1 MAQSFTFI
9 PLTHGI
15 TAAISD
21 AHRFTTDSVLLS
33 HFAAPRADET
43 AAELCCGCGAVTL
56 LWFGEGETPPKRV
69 VGFELIPEA
78 AALFERSIEKNKL
91 QQRVTV
97 VCADLKDYKNIPQL
111 CANAFDLAVCN
122 PPYFK
127 AGHGRG
133 ARQTARQETAL
144 DIFGVCA
151 AAGRALRWGG
161 RFCVCFRPQ
170 RLPDL
175 FQAMRAAG
183 LEPKR
188 IRPVLARPDDPP
200 QLFLLEARRGGNPQ
214 LDWLPPLRLQNAD
227 GAPSAEYREIYK
239 MR

>member
-1 MAQSFTFI
+1 MAQPFTFI

-15 TAAISD
+15 TAAISGT
-21 AHRFTTDSVLLS
+21 HRFTTDSVLLAR
-33 HFAAPRADET
+33 FAAPCADET

-56 LWFGEGETPPKRV
+56 LWFGEGETPPRQV
-69 VGFELIPEA
+69 VGVELLPEA
-78 AALFERSIEKNKL
+78 AALFERSVEQNNLSRQI
-91 QQRVTV
+91 TV
-97 VCADLKDYKNIPQL
+97 VCADLKDHKNIPAL
-111 CANAFDLAVCN
+111 GANAFDLVVCN

-127 AGHGRG
+127 AGHGEG

-151 AAGRALRWGG
+151 AAGWALRHGG
-161 RFCVCFRPQ
+161 RFCVCFRPR

-175 FQAMRAAG
+175 FEAMRAAG

-188 IRPVLARPDDPP
+188 IRPVQRLPGQAP
-200 QLFLLEARRGGNPQ
+200 QLFLVEARRGGGPQ
-214 LDWLPPLRLQNAD
+214 LDWLPPLCLQNED
-227 GAPSAEYREIYK
+227 GAPSAEYCEIYR